1 MNNTISVARERIV
14 NDYWA
19 NKLLGKN
26 QGFSFTDNTH
36 TKSIELQLEKPT
48 HDKLMQMT
56 KGNEKALF
64 TVLLCFYQQLLKVYF
79 PDSELVVSGQ
89 NLFFSKSFID
99 ENSIKEAITATKDE
113 VLQAEKYS
121 DGIIGSSE
129 QINQV
134 VKPAYHIFQLTINQQ
149 TTETYGIT
157 LNVELGDTITL
168 SLIYNS
174 LFFTDFQALQF
185 AKHLAEVFKAIN
197 QSLDNKIGEV
207 RLISE
212 QEYRELIIEKNTTN
226 AHLAPDLNIINVFE
240 YQVLNTPNAVALVF
254 EGNSLSYNQLN
265 QKVNAVANN
274 LVAMGLPKN
283 QAVGVLLNRSELSV
297 IAILAIIKAGGV
309 YLFLDSELPQNRLS
323 FIIDSAQPFVILS
336 EVALFNKVQE
346 LNCANKVRHISDLQ
360 TGSIENPCI
369 KINHN
374 DYSYFIF
381 TSGSTG
387 TPKGVLQT
395 HSTLINLM
403 EWQRQE
409 SGIETQQRYLQYA
422 SFGFDVS
429 LQDVFFALCY
439 GGSLHVLSQDKK
451 LDLVAIRKY
460 ISEHAIQTIYMPC
473 SILNNL
479 FDAELGNS
487 LATNSL
493 ENIITAG
500 EQLLIGTHLYNFL
513 KENPSVK
520 LHNHYGPS
528 ETHVVTAFQVAG
540 KDEFIPTKVPIGKP
554 VSNTQV
560 FILDTNQQLT
570 PKGLIGE
577 VYIGG
582 ANLAVGYYGR
592 EDLTDEKFIEYQLG
606 NEVIRLY
613 STGDL
618 GRWLADGSLEYM
630 GRTDHQVKI
639 RGFRIELDEIEQSLL
654 KVKTIEEAI
663 VSVKE
668 NQGEKYIV
676 AYYTSKKH
684 LVSADIKQDLA
695 QVLPQYMLPDFFI
708 KVEKFVLNVNGKI
721 NKQLLPEPNF
731 IPENTVDESKKPH
744 TTEEILIAKIWSEV
758 LGKEVVDVEANFF
771 DLGGHSLKATR
782 MIAKFYTEFGVNI
795 NFRDFF
801 NTPTIQFL
809 AQFISKNQPQKSIQI
824 PIAPT
829 QEHYPLSHAQY
840 RLWMQEQQSD
850 NHALYNIPFVCKL
863 KGAVNIDALE
873 KAFNSI
879 INRHEVLRTTFHIIE
894 GVPHQRIHDYS
905 NVTLKIEQTDWRF
918 QNQDLLNNYVSQQV
932 SKPFILRNIPLI
944 RLETIRLSDDTYIFI
959 LVVHHCICDGWSI
972 ENLIKE
978 LFGFYQAYS
987 FGETPEMEALRIQYK
1002 DFTIWQNNLFQS
1014 EDFLKHEQYFIQN
1027 LQQAPVLELK
1037 TDYQRPPVKKFE
1049 GGKVTKNIG
1058 LELSNQI
1065 NRLAEQK
1072 GGSVFIIMA
1081 ALYKAMLARYT
1092 NQTDIVI
1099 GSPIAGREHADLH
1112 NQIGNYV
1119 NTLPI
1124 RTIFNT
1130 EVSFDELVDLV
1141 KESVIDA
1148 QVHQQYPFDLM
1159 VEKLGADT
1167 DKSRT
1172 PIFSAGFSWH
1182 NYSLD
1187 YDAPNWG
1194 FDVEF
1199 FDSGYSV
1206 CQADIWMHGSNAE
1219 NGSITIAFDYDKAL
1233 FSEQRIERMLS
1244 HFLLFIDKLTKYSSA
1259 KVFETAFISDEEQAK
1274 LFEWGKVSSQESYTG
1289 NVVALF
1295 EKQAAISPESLAVI
1309 DESNSLSYHQLD
1321 TFANQLA
1328 NHLIDEY
1335 KVVNED
1341 RIGILMTRNTWMITS
1356 MLGTLKA
1363 GCVYVP
1369 LDAKY
1374 PIERLDFIIK
1384 DANIKVLLTDVEHF
1398 DLAYQ
1403 LLETAIY
1410 AVDIQLT
1417 ADSKSIVAP
1426 QKALNSQNL
1435 AYIMYT
1441 SGSTGTPKGVMI
1453 EHRGIIRL
1461 VQNPDY
1467 VSFEANDKLLL
1478 SGAIT
1483 FDATT
1488 FEIWGMLLNGGQ
1500 LHLVSQDTL
1509 LSAARLKQA
1518 IEDRQITT
1526 MWMTVA
1532 LFNQMVDTDITVL
1545 ANLQKLLVGG
1555 DKLSAYHINQVLDNY
1570 PHIAICNGYGPTEN
1584 TTFSACYKI
1593 TQKFDNN
1600 IPIGKPING
1609 STAYILSDDFALT
1622 PIGIDGTLFVGGD
1635 GLARGYLNQSELTAT
1650 KFITNPYNPTEKL
1663 YNTGDIVYWNENGLL
1678 EYVGRKDG
1686 QLKIRGFR
1694 VEIGE
1699 IEANIQQFAKVKQ
1712 VVVLAVSEENEKN
1725 LCAYYTSTDDCTA
1738 IEVKKFL
1745 QGQLPSHMIPK
1756 YWVVVSE
1763 MPLTHNGKID
1773 KKKLE
1778 ELPLE
1783 NITNERFEL
1792 PQNQTEQQLVE
1803 VWKEVLNLNEIS
1815 VIDNFFE
1822 LGGHSLKATRLV
1834 QLIWKQL
1841 NAKIELSDVFQYST
1855 IRELALIVSNT
1866 QSAQYIS
1873 IPKVQQKKYYQLS
1886 SAQYRMWLLQQ
1897 SQAGNFAYNM
1907 AFAYTLRGNLD
1918 EENFCQ
1924 AWRNL
1929 VKRHEILR
1937 TNFIQN
1943 QEGIF
1948 QQVKTCEE
1956 TDFRV
1961 VFNDVA
1967 ELSNTEL
1974 EARINQESK
1983 TVFNL
1988 STDNLLKVN
1997 VFKVSEN
2004 QSIISLVMHHII
2016 SDGWSLGVIIKE
2028 VFDSYNALA
2037 EAREQK
2043 VHELPIQYKDYAAW
2057 QIEQLAHDTSS
2068 KDYWLGQF
2076 MGEIPNTKLP
2086 TDKQNV
2092 QKNKEGE
2099 TQVLSLESQISD
2111 SIKDL
2116 AQSLGVSEYMVFL
2129 AGLNVLLNK
2138 YTGDTDF
2145 TIGCATAGRSHADLE
2160 HQIGFYVNTLAF
2172 RNSFTSDFSLSK
2184 LLDVVKKTT
2193 LDGYQNQD
2201 YPYDELISELAK
2213 NGGLSQ
2219 ASLFNVMLTYQ
2230 SAGETIDQL
2239 ELHNL
2244 EISRFGGVEVTN
2256 KFDWDIDIQQ
2266 QNNQMMIVVNYDKN
2280 QFTYAKMSAMLKH
2293 YENALWHFTQDLSTQ
2308 IKNVTILDKTEQ
2320 SQLTRWSEGVVV
2332 NRPETLNLINL
2343 LSDSCLNHTQKIAL
2357 SLGDTQVTYAELWEQ
2372 SNQIANYLK
2381 LQGIDR
2387 ECGVALLMNRS
2398 VEMIIGLLGI
2408 LKTGAFYVPIDPEI
2422 PKERIQYLIEDAK
2435 VEAVLHNDDL
2445 LVSSNNIENILLIN
2459 ITDNGVRN
2467 ASKNSSSVQVHTK
2480 DIAYVLYTSGSTG
2493 LPKGVEIS
2501 HASLVD
2507 YVLSFAEY
2515 FQVTEADKFIQQAS
2529 LSFDTSIEEIFP
2541 VLLHGGQVEIIKNG
2555 GKDIEAILQAINKG
2569 ATILSTT
2576 PMVLSE
2582 INKEVAL
2589 GKNKLR
2595 AIISGGD
2602 ELHYSQINHL
2612 INQVKV
2618 YNTYGPT
2625 ESTVCATYAEVLT
2638 DEITIGKP
2646 LTNRQVYILNNDLQL
2661 QPTGVNGEIYIG
2673 GNGLAKGYYQRPM
2686 LTNERFI
2693 YRNGVRL
2700 YKSGDFGKWTSE
2712 GTIDFLGRQDNQ
2724 TKIRGYRVEIEEI
2737 EKTIQ
2742 QIAGVQNVVVVI
2754 KNDTQEKYLAA
2765 FYEGSISREELRLS
2779 LHQLLPNY
2787 MVPRY
2792 LSNQDKLP
2800 LTTSGKVDR
2809 QRVAQIE
2816 TVEQTSNQD
2825 FANIYEAE
2833 IAEVWR
2839 EVLEKESVSATEN
2852 FFEAGG
2858 HSLKASRFVQKLWK
2872 KLGLKLEIFE
2882 VFQYPT
2888 IRELA
2893 NCLQT
2898 KQSDSYKNIDITEQQ
2913 ESYPV
2918 SSAQKRMWLL
2928 QKLDPNN
2935 YAYNMAFACEITGEL
2950 DEQFFAIAWQQ
2961 LVERHEILRTKFEQE
2976 KGEIRQRIIPIE
2988 VCLFGVENQNATGL
3002 SPAEIEQ
3009 QVYGFSK
3016 TIFDLSSGELLKVK
3030 IWQLSS
3036 TKRVIAIVMH
3046 HIISDGTSMDVMVSE
3061 TFDTYNNLVNNI
3073 KSSRQPLRIQYK
3085 DYAAWEQNEIQ
3096 NSSFTIHQKY
3106 WLDQFEGELPV
3117 LKLPLDGERT
3127 LTKSYAGKQVSLS
3140 LGQQLSADIRSFAKT
3155 MQVSEYMLM
3164 LGALKVL
3171 LYRYTSEKDLIVGC
3185 PIAGR
3190 QNTDLE
3196 NQIGFYVNTL
3206 ALRTRLNDDW
3216 KVNELLENIKQTTL
3230 QAYQHQIYPFDNLV
3244 EELGLERDT
3253 SRSVL
3258 FDVMLSM
3265 QNTETQKDAG
3275 VAMNG
3280 IEISG
3285 FGGSAVSSKFDWDI
3299 DVQFINN
3306 EIKIITT
3313 YDTQLFNEQRM
3324 ERMLGHLQNILRAFI
3339 NNPSQAINQVSL
3351 LGESETQEILRWS
3364 EGDNQAFINEQSLVD
3379 ILKDKALTY
3388 NKNIAITDSN
3398 ETWTYQNLWETS
3410 NQVAHKLTSL
3420 TINSEERVGVF
3431 LPRTNWLLAG
3441 VMGIMKAGAAYVPLD
3456 RNYPI
3461 ERLQYIV
3468 ETAQISKILVE
3479 QEGILQEYGFR
3490 NVEEIILN
3498 SSQLSSFS
3506 NEDLPIKIKPD
3517 QLAYILFTSGST
3529 GQPKGVEI
3537 EHRNVVAFLEWC
3549 LAEFDSAAFDVLVA
3563 VTSLN
3568 FDLSVYELF
3577 FPQLSGKTISM
3588 VESGLS
3594 LIDYLPS
3601 SKTNKLLVNTVPSV
3615 IETLLR
3621 SEVDLSKISVLNMAG
3636 EPIGKFI
3643 QEHLPY
3649 QTMEVRNLYGPTEDT
3664 TYSTGFR
3671 ISNPQDSKKIGKS
3684 KKYSQAY
3691 ILGVGDTLQP
3701 VGVLGEI
3708 CLSGAGLARGY
3719 HQRPDLTQEKFVPHP
3734 LRPNT
3739 KMYRTGD
3746 LGFWDWQGEL
3756 VCIGRKDTQ
3765 VKLRGYRIELGEIEQ
3780 KAEKLAHVEQ
3790 AVAIIDGENENKK
3803 LILFYQSTE
3812 VEESVLQKHLEAT
3825 LPTWMLPEQII
3836 CLANFPQTPNGKID
3850 KIKLRSLVQDS
3861 EYGAIQEIADETEFH
3876 LKAIWEQELQRENI
3890 SLKDNFFKIGGHSLK
3905 AIRVISKI
3913 RQKWNIDLPLK
3924 TIFIAPTISQL
3935 ANEIKSSG
3943 GSLNSIDILPTA
3955 DFYEVSHGQNVWLTK
3970 YRYAKN
3976 RLAFNMH
3983 LQTTIKDFNDV
3994 AFENALD
4001 VLVSKHELLR
4011 STYEWQ
4017 HNRFVQRIHTSKNF
4031 KKQVSYI
4038 DVRYSENP
4046 FELIS
4051 NHTQER
4057 ISKPFDLEKGPLFEV
4072 QLFRISNQDYC
4083 IAFTI
4088 EHVISD
4094 AWSLAILKDE
4104 FTKLYDAFCSNDAI
4118 NIETPATQYN
4128 DFAAW
4133 HRMNLTDESEKAFW
4147 ANKVGNIS
4155 RESSIS
4161 EVLSQKD
4168 SIGVL
4173 SYRDFISA
4181 EIDAH
4186 FVPIDTDTKQSIYGK
4201 VFSVRPLDG
4210 AAYQTIIKDELYAGL
4225 KGLSKNTNASFLS
4238 VLSSSLALLV
4248 NAYTQQKEVFIGTP
4262 VSLRGNKQLDSIFGW
4277 LLDTL
4282 LIKHSINHQFTVN
4295 EFIQQANAEM
4305 LEVYEHRFYP
4315 FEKILADNDVSIDAL
4330 GSVFLH
4336 LINSDSDQEIL
4347 PEGTYFPNHLS
4358 TGTPTFNL
4366 NFTFKEYHNCMVL
4379 TLDYRNELFQPWVIE
4394 TLVEKYF
4401 EVLHFMIQSPNT
4413 LHRLSINNQVSS
4425 LNL

>member
-1 MNNTISVARERIV
+1 MNNTTSIARERIV

-19 NKLLGKN
+19 NKFLGKN
-26 QGFSFTDNTH
+26 EGLSYTNDTD
-36 TKSIELQLEKPT
+36 TKSIELNLEKPT

-79 PDSELVVSGQ
+79 SDSEPIASANG
-89 NLFFSKSFID
+89 LFYSKAFIN
-99 ENSIKEAITATKDE
+99 ENTIKEAITATKEE
-113 VLQAEKYS
+113 VIQTEKYI
-121 DGIIGSSE
+121 DGIINGSG
-129 QINQV
+129 QINDSI
-134 VKPAYHIFQLTINQQ
+134 KPEHSLFQLNFNQSKFA
-149 TTETYGIT
+149 TNGLA
-157 LNVELGDTITL
+157 LNVKL
-168 SLIYNS
+168 SDCINIGLSYNIG
-174 LFFTDFQALQF
+174 FFTNFQAEQF
-185 AKHLAEVFKAIN
+185 TNHLAEMLNAIN
-197 QSLDNKIGEV
+197 QSLESKIGAVEI
-207 RLISE
+207 ISE
-212 QEYRELIIEKNTTN
+212 NERRELIIEKNDTN
-226 AHLAPDLNIINVFE
+226 THLSAELNIINVFE
-240 YQVLNTPNAVALVF
+240 RQVLNTPDTIALVF
-254 EGNSLSYNQLN
+254 EGKSFSYNELN
-265 QKVNAVANN
+265 IRVNSVANN
-274 LVAMGLPKN
+274 LLAMGLPQN
-283 QAVGVLLNRSELSV
+283 RAVGVLLNRSELSV

-309 YLFLDSELPQNRLS
+309 YLFLDSELPKNRLD

-336 EVALFNKVQE
+336 EASLSYKASEINYTKE
-346 LNCANKVRHISDLQ
+346 ILNIKDLQ
-360 TGSIENPCI
+360 TGVSENPDVS
-369 KINHN
+369 INHS

-409 SGIETQQRYLQYA
+409 SNIETQQRYLQYA

-460 ISEHAIQTIYMPC
+460 IAEHDIQTIYMPC

-479 FDAELGNS
+479 FDVEIGDS

-500 EQLLIGTHLYNFL
+500 EQLLIGNQLYDFL
-513 KENPSVK
+513 KKNPSIK

-528 ETHVVTAFQVAG
+528 ETHVVTALQISG
-540 KDEFIPTKVPIGKP
+540 KDEVIPTKVPIGKP
-554 VSNTQV
+554 VSNTQIFV
-560 FILDTNQQLT
+560 LDTNQELT

-577 VYIGG
+577 IYIGG
-582 ANLAVGYYGR
+582 ANLADGYHGR
-592 EDLTDEKFIEYQLG
+592 QDLTNEKFIEYQLD
-606 NEVIRLY
+606 NQTIRLY
-613 STGDL
+613 RTGDL
-618 GRWLADGSLEYM
+618 GRWLSDGSLEYM

-639 RGFRIELDEIEQSLL
+639 RGFRIELDEIEQCLL
-654 KVKTIEEAI
+654 KINAVEEAI
-663 VSVKE
+663 VLVKE

-684 LVSADIKQDLA
+684 LFAADIKHDLSN
-695 QVLPQYMLPDFFI
+695 VLPQYMLPDFFI

-721 NKQLLPEPNF
+721 NKQILPEPNF
-731 IPENTVDESKKPH
+731 ITENVIDESKKPQ
-744 TTEEILIAKIWSEV
+744 TTEEILIAKIWAEV
-758 LGKEVVDVEANFF
+758 LGREVVDVEANFF

-782 MIAKFYTEFGVNI
+782 MIAKFYAEFGVNI
-795 NFRDFF
+795 NFREFF
-801 NTPTIQFL
+801 NAPTIQFL
-809 AQFISKNQPQKSIQI
+809 AQFLAQNFPQKAIQI
-824 PIAPT
+824 PLAPV
-829 QEHYPLSHAQY
+829 QEYYPLSHAQY
-840 RLWMQEQQSD
+840 RLWMQEQQND
-850 NHALYNIPFVCKL
+850 NKALYNIPFVCKL
-863 KGAVNIDALE
+863 KGEVNIDALE
-873 KAFNSI
+873 KAFNKI
-879 INRHEVLRTTFHIIE
+879 IDRHEVLRTTFHIIE
-894 GVPHQRIHDYS
+894 GVPHQKIHDYS
-905 NVTLKIEQTDWRF
+905 KVTLKIEQNDWRS
-918 QNQDLLNNYVSQQV
+918 QNQDSLSNYVSQQV

-944 RLETIRLSDDTYIFI
+944 RLETIRLADDTYIFI

-978 LFGFYQAYS
+978 LFDFYQAYS
-987 FGETPEMEALRIQYK
+987 LGQTPEMEALRIQYK

-1014 EDFLKHEQYFIQN
+1014 EEFLKHEQYFIQN
-1027 LQQAPVLELK
+1027 LQQVPVLELK
-1037 TDYQRPPVKKFE
+1037 TDYQRPPVKLFE
-1049 GGKVTKNIG
+1049 GGKITKTIG

-1065 NRLAEQK
+1065 HRLAEQK
-1072 GGSVFIIMA
+1072 GGSVYIIMV

-1092 NQTDIVI
+1092 NQTDVVI

-1124 RTIFNT
+1124 RTTFNT
-1130 EVSFDELVDLV
+1130 NVSFDELVDLV

-1148 QVHQQYPFDLM
+1148 QVHQQYPFDIL

-1172 PIFSAGFSWH
+1172 PVFSAGFSWH

-1187 YDAPNWG
+1187 YEAPNWG

-1199 FDSGYSV
+1199 FDPGYSV

-1219 NGSITIAFDYDKAL
+1219 NGDITIAFDYDKSL
-1233 FSEQRIERMLS
+1233 FSEQRMERMLS
-1244 HFLLFIDKLTKYSSA
+1244 HFLTLIDKLTKSSIV
-1259 KVFETAFISDEEQAK
+1259 KVFETTFVSNQEQTK
-1274 LFEWGKVSSQESYTG
+1274 LLEWGKVSQQESYTD
-1289 NVVALF
+1289 NVVTLF
-1295 EKQAAISPESLAVI
+1295 EKQVALSPDSLAVI
-1309 DESNSLSYHQLD
+1309 DETGSFSYQQLD
-1321 TFANQLA
+1321 IYANQLA
-1328 NHLIDEY
+1328 THLIDEY
-1335 KVVNED
+1335 RIENED
-1341 RIGILMTRNTWMITS
+1341 RVGILMTRNTWMIAS

-1369 LDAKY
+1369 LDAKS
-1374 PIERLDFIIK
+1374 PIDRLDFIIK
-1384 DANIKVLLTDVEHF
+1384 DANIKVLLTDSEHF

-1403 LLETAIY
+1403 IFETAIY
-1410 AVDIQLT
+1410 AVDIQLLADNNSTEAPKKRLT
-1417 ADSKSIVAP
+1417 A
-1426 QKALNSQNL
+1426 QNL

-1453 EHRGIIRL
+1453 EHRGIVRL

-1467 VSFEANDKLLL
+1467 VAFEASDKLLL

-1518 IEDRQITT
+1518 IESREITT

-1555 DKLSAYHINQVLDNY
+1555 DKLSTYHINQVLDNY

-1584 TTFSACYKI
+1584 TTFSACYTV

-1609 STAYILSDDFALT
+1609 SMAYVLTDDFALT
-1622 PIGIDGTLFVGGD
+1622 PIGIEGTLFVGGD

-1650 KFITNPYNPTEKL
+1650 KFIINPYNPTEKL

-1694 VEIGE
+1694 VEVGE
-1699 IEANIQQFAKVKQ
+1699 IEVNIQRFEKVKQ
-1712 VVVLAVSEENEKN
+1712 VVVLAISETNEKN

-1738 IEVKKFL
+1738 IEIKKFL
-1745 QGQLPSHMIPK
+1745 QSQLPMHMIPK
-1756 YWVVVSE
+1756 YWVTVSE
-1763 MPLTHNGKID
+1763 MPLTANGKVD

-1783 NITNERFEL
+1783 NIANERFEL

-1803 VWKEVLNLNEIS
+1803 VWKEVLNLKEIS
-1815 VIDNFFE
+1815 VTDNFFE

-1841 NAKIELSDVFQYST
+1841 NAKVELSDIFQYST
-1855 IRELALIVSNT
+1855 VRELAQIVSNI
-1866 QSAQYIS
+1866 QSNQYIS
-1873 IPKVQQKKYYQLS
+1873 IPKAQDKPYYQLS

-1897 SQAGNFAYNM
+1897 SQVDNFAYNM
-1907 AFAYTLRGNLD
+1907 AFAYTLKGNLN

-1924 AWRNL
+1924 AWSCL

-1937 TNFIQN
+1937 TNFVQN
-1943 QEGIF
+1943 QEGLF
-1948 QQVKTCEE
+1948 QKIKAFEESDFQVT
-1956 TDFRV
+1956 
-1961 VFNDVA
+1961 FNHVDN
-1967 ELSNTEL
+1967 LSKTEL
-1974 EARINQESK
+1974 EDRINQESK

-1988 STDNLLKVN
+1988 SEDNLLKVN
-1997 VFKVSEN
+1997 VFKVAEN

-2016 SDGWSLGVIIKE
+2016 SDGVSLGVIIKE
-2028 VFDSYNALA
+2028 VFDIYNALS
-2037 EAREQK
+2037 ESREIEEN
-2043 VHELPIQYKDYAAW
+2043 ELPIQYKDYAEW
-2057 QIEQLAHDTSS
+2057 QIEQLTHNTAS
-2068 KDYWLGQF
+2068 KNYWLGQF
-2076 MGEIPNTKLP
+2076 MGEIPSIKLP
-2086 TDKQNV
+2086 TDKQNA

-2099 TQVLSLESQISD
+2099 TQILSLESATAD
-2111 SIKDL
+2111 SIKEL
-2116 AQSLGVSEYMVFL
+2116 AQNLGISEYMVFL

-2172 RNSFTSDFSLSK
+2172 RNKFASGNSLSE
-2184 LLDVVKKTT
+2184 LLESIKKIT

-2201 YPYDELISELAK
+2201 FPYDELIGELAK

-2219 ASLFNVMLTYQ
+2219 ASLFNVMLTFQ
-2230 SAGETIDQL
+2230 SAGESIDQL
-2239 ELHNL
+2239 ELNDL

-2256 KFDWDIDIQQ
+2256 KFDWDVDIQQ
-2266 QNNQMMIVVNYDKN
+2266 QNNQLTIVVNYDKN
-2280 QFTYAKMSAMLKH
+2280 QFSYAKMSAMLKH
-2293 YENALWHFTQDLSTQ
+2293 YENVLWHFTQSLSTK
-2308 IKNVTILDKTEQ
+2308 IKDINILDATEQ
-2320 SQLTRWSEGVVV
+2320 SQLTRWSEGVIV
-2332 NRPETLNLINL
+2332 NRSAAQNLVNAL
-2343 LSDSCLNHTQKIAL
+2343 GVSCLNFHEKVAL
-2357 SLGDTQVTYAELWEQ
+2357 RLDNEYITYAELWEK
-2372 SNQIANYLK
+2372 SNQVANYLK
-2381 LQGIDR
+2381 MQGIDR
-2387 ECGVALLMNRS
+2387 ECGVGILMNRS
-2398 VEMIIGLLGI
+2398 IDMIVGLVGI
-2408 LKTGAFYVPIDPEI
+2408 LKSGAFYVPIDPES
-2422 PKERIQYLIEDAK
+2422 PKERIQYLIEDAN
-2435 VEAVLHNDDL
+2435 VDAVLLNDDL
-2445 LVSSNNIENILLIN
+2445 LASNNAIDNVLLIN
-2459 ITDNGVRN
+2459 ITDRVVINTN
-2467 ASKNSSSVQVHTK
+2467 KNSSNIHINSQDT
-2480 DIAYVLYTSGSTG
+2480 AYVLYTSGSTG

-2501 HASLVD
+2501 HASLID
-2507 YVLSFAEY
+2507 YVLSFSEY
-2515 FQVTEADKFIQQAS
+2515 FQVNDADKFIQQAS

-2541 VLLHGGQVEIIKNG
+2541 VLLVGGQVEIIKNG
-2555 GKDIEAILQAINKG
+2555 GKDVEDLLNVISKG

-2582 INKEVAL
+2582 INKEAEL
-2589 GKNKLR
+2589 QKAKLR

-2602 ELHYSQINHL
+2602 ELHHSQINNL
-2612 INQVKV
+2612 IGHTKV

-2625 ESTVCATYAEVLT
+2625 ESTVCATYAEVSN

-2661 QPTGVNGEIYIG
+2661 QPIGVSGEIYIG
-2673 GNGLAKGYYQRPM
+2673 GNGLAKGYYQKAD
-2686 LTNERFI
+2686 LTSEKFV
-2693 YRNGVRL
+2693 YKNGVRL
-2700 YKSGDFGKWTSE
+2700 YKSGDFGKWNNN
-2712 GTIDFLGRQDNQ
+2712 GTVEFLGRRDNQ
-2724 TKIRGYRVEIEEI
+2724 IKIRGYRVEIEEI
-2737 EKTIQ
+2737 EKIIQ
-2742 QIAGVQNVVVVI
+2742 QITGVENVVVVV
-2754 KNDTQEKYLAA
+2754 KNDAKEKYLVA
-2765 FYEGSISREELRLS
+2765 FYEGHISREALRLS

-2792 LSNQDKLP
+2792 LTHQGKLP
-2800 LTTSGKVDR
+2800 VNTSGKVDR
-2809 QRVAQIE
+2809 QKITQIE
-2816 TVEQTSNQD
+2816 IIEEIENQY

-2833 IAEVWR
+2833 IAEVWQ
-2839 EVLEKESVSATEN
+2839 EVLEKEAVSATEN

-2882 VFQYPT
+2882 VFQFPT

-2893 NCLQT
+2893 NCLQN
-2898 KQSDSYKNIDITEQQ
+2898 KQINNYKNIGTVEPQ

-2935 YAYNMAFACEITGEL
+2935 FAYNMAFACEIVGEL
-2950 DEQFFAIAWQQ
+2950 DEQFFAAAWQQ
-2961 LVERHEILRTKFEQE
+2961 LVERHEILRTQFDEE
-2976 KGEIRQRIIPIE
+2976 KGEIRQRILPITS
-2988 VCLFGVENQNATGL
+2988 CSFGVEHQIASDL
-3002 SPAEIEQ
+3002 SPAEIEK
-3009 QVYGFSK
+3009 QVYDFSK

-3030 IWQLSS
+3030 IWQLNA

-3061 TFDTYNNLVNNI
+3061 TFDTYNNLLNSIENE
-3073 KSSRQPLRIQYK
+3073 RQPLRIQYK
-3085 DYAAWEQNEIQ
+3085 DYAAWEQNEVKN
-3096 NSSFTIHQKY
+3096 NSFAIHQKY
-3106 WLDQFEGELPV
+3106 WLEQFDGELPV

-3127 LTKSYAGKQVSLS
+3127 LTKSYAGKQVSLN
-3140 LGQQLSADIRSFAKT
+3140 LGYELSTNIRNFATT

-3171 LYRYTSEKDLIVGC
+3171 LYRYTSENDLIVGC

-3190 QNTDLE
+3190 ENTDLE

-3206 ALRTRLNDDW
+3206 ALRTQINDVW
-3216 KVNELLENIKQTTL
+3216 NVYELLENIKQTTL

-3265 QNTETQKDAG
+3265 QNTETQKDANI
-3275 VAMNG
+3275 AMNG
-3280 IEISG
+3280 IEIRR

-3306 EIKIITT
+3306 EFKIIST

-3324 ERMLGHLQNILRAFI
+3324 ERMLGHLQNILNAFVS
-3339 NNPSQAINQVSL
+3339 NPSQAINEIAL
-3351 LGESETQEILRWS
+3351 LGQDEKQEILSWS
-3364 EGDNQAFINEQSLVD
+3364 ESNNEVFTNEQSLID
-3379 ILKDKALTY
+3379 ILKSTAITHAE
-3388 NKNIAITDSN
+3388 NIAISDST
-3398 ETWTYQNLWETS
+3398 ESWTFRNLWERS
-3410 NQVAHKLTSL
+3410 NQIAHKLVSL
-3420 TINSEERVGVF
+3420 NITTEERVGVF
-3431 LPRTNWLLAG
+3431 LPRTNWLLG
-3441 VMGIMKAGAAYVPLD
+3441 GIMGIMKAGAAYVPLD

-3468 ETAQISKILVE
+3468 ETAHISKIVVE
-3479 QEGILQEYGFR
+3479 KEGILQEYGFR
-3490 NVEEIILN
+3490 NVEEIILDSDQLVAF
-3498 SSQLSSFS
+3498 SSE
-3506 NEDLPIKIKPD
+3506 NLPLQIKAD

-3549 LAEFDSAAFDVLVA
+3549 VEEFKYADFEVLVA

-3577 FPQLSGKTISM
+3577 FPQLSGKAISIL
-3588 VESGLS
+3588 ESGLS
-3594 LIDYLPS
+3594 LIDYLPKA
-3601 SKTNKLLVNTVPSV
+3601 KTNKLLVNTVPSV

-3649 QTMEVRNLYGPTEDT
+3649 HAMEVRNLYGPTEDT

-3671 ISNPQDSKKIGKS
+3671 IINLQDSRKIGKS

-3691 ILGVGDTLQP
+3691 ILGVGDALQP

-3719 HQRPDLTQEKFVPHP
+3719 HQRPDLSQEKFVGHP
-3734 LRPNT
+3734 LKTNS

-3756 VCIGRKDTQ
+3756 VCVGRKDSQ
-3765 VKLRGYRIELGEIEQ
+3765 IKLRGYRIELGEIEQ
-3780 KAEKLAHVEQ
+3780 KAEKLTHVEQ
-3790 AVAIIDGENENKK
+3790 AVAIIEGENENKK

-3812 VEESVLQKHLEAT
+3812 IEASVLQKHLEGT
-3825 LPTWMLPEQII
+3825 LPTWMLPEQVI
-3836 CLANFPQTPNGKID
+3836 CLENFPQTPNGKID
-3850 KIKLRSLVQDS
+3850 KIKLRSLVNDF
-3861 EYGAIQEIADETEFH
+3861 EHNTAQEIADETEIH
-3876 LKAIWEQELQRENI
+3876 LKSIWEQELQRENI
-3890 SLKDNFFKIGGHSLK
+3890 SVKDNFFKIGGHSLK

-3924 TIFIAPTISQL
+3924 TIFLAPTISQL
-3935 ANEIKSSG
+3935 ATEIKSSG
-3943 GSLNSIDILPTA
+3943 GSLNPIDILPNA

-3983 LQTTIKDFNDV
+3983 LQTTIQDFNKV
-3994 AFENALD
+3994 AFDNALD
-4001 VLVSKHELLR
+4001 VVVSKHELLR
-4011 STYEWQ
+4011 STYEWKE
-4017 HNRFVQRIHTSKNF
+4017 NRFIQRIHPSKNF
-4031 KKQVSYI
+4031 KKSLSYI
-4038 DVRYSENP
+4038 DVRYSDNP
-4046 FELIS
+4046 FKLIS
-4051 NHTQER
+4051 EQTQER
-4057 ISKPFDLEKGPLFEV
+4057 INQPFDLEIGPLFAV
-4072 QLFRISNQDYC
+4072 QLFRISNADYC

-4104 FTKLYDAFCSNDAI
+4104 FTKLYDGFCTDENVS
-4118 NIETPATQYN
+4118 IESPSTQYN

-4133 HRMNLTDESEKAFW
+4133 HSTQLTNENERVFW
-4147 ANKVGNIS
+4147 ANKVTNIKPE
-4155 RESSIS
+4155 RSIS
-4161 EVLSQKD
+4161 EILCQRD
-4168 SIGVL
+4168 AIDIH
-4173 SYRDFISA
+4173 SYRNFISA
-4181 EIDAH
+4181 EVDAH
-4186 FVPIDTDTKQSIYGK
+4186 FIPIDFDTKQSIYGK

-4210 AAYQTIIKDELYAGL
+4210 AAYQTIIKDELYVRL
-4225 KGLSKNTNASFLS
+4225 KALSKNTNSSLLS

-4248 NAYTQQKEVFIGTP
+4248 NAYTQQTEVFIGTP

-4282 LIKHSINHQFTVN
+4282 LIKHTVN
-4295 EFIQQANAEM
+4295 NQDSVTKFIQQSNAEM

-4315 FEKILADNDVSIDAL
+4315 FEKILADNDISIDAL
-4330 GSVFLH
+4330 GSIFLH
-4336 LINSDSDQEIL
+4336 LINNDSDQEIL
-4347 PEGTYFPNHLS
+4347 SEETYFPNHLS
-4358 TGTPTFNL
+4358 VGTPTFNL

-4394 TLVEKYF
+4394 ALVEKYF
-4401 EVLHFMIQSPNT
+4401 ELLDCMIQSPNT
-4413 LHRLSINNQVSS
+4413 QRHLAINNQVSS
-4425 LNL
+4425 FNL

>member
-1 MNNTISVARERIV
+1 MNNTTSVARERIV
-14 NDYWA
+14 NDYWV
-19 NKLLGKN
+19 NKFLGKN
-26 QGFSFTDNTH
+26 QGLSYTNDTDS
-36 TKSIELQLEKPT
+36 KIIELNLKKTT
-48 HDKLMQMT
+48 HDKFMQMT

-64 TVLLCFYQQLLKVYF
+64 TVLLCFYQQLLEVYF
-79 PDSELVVSGQ
+79 PDSELVVRGNQ
-89 NLFFSKSFID
+89 LFFAKAFTG

-113 VLQAEKYS
+113 VLQTEKYI
-121 DGIIGSSE
+121 DGIIE
-129 QINQV
+129 TDRQINEII
-134 VKPAYHIFQLTINQQ
+134 KPEHHLFQLNINQEKSI
-149 TTETYGIT
+149 TKGII
-157 LNVELGDTITL
+157 LNVDLADTITIG
-168 SLIYNS
+168 LIYNKH
-174 LFFTDFQALQF
+174 FFTDFQASQF
-185 AKHLAEVFKAIN
+185 TKHLAEILDITN
-197 QSLDNKIGEV
+197 QNLDSKIGDV

-212 QEYRELIIEKNTTN
+212 QERRELIIEKNDTKSY
-226 AHLAPDLNIINVFE
+226 LASDLNVINAFE
-240 YQVLNTPNAVALVF
+240 RQVTETPEAIALVF
-254 EGNSLSYNQLN
+254 ENISLTYNQLN
-265 QKVNAVANN
+265 QKVNTLANN
-274 LVAMGLPKN
+274 LIAMGLPKN

-297 IAILAIIKAGGV
+297 VAILAIIKAGGV
-309 YLFLDSELPQNRLS
+309 YLFLDNELPKNRLD

-336 EVALFNKVQE
+336 EPSLSYKAHE
-346 LNCANKVRHISDLQ
+346 LQHESTLLNIVDLQ
-360 TGSIENPCI
+360 KGNSENPNVEI
-369 KINHN
+369 KHS

-451 LDLVAIRKY
+451 LDLFAIRAY
-460 ISEHAIQTIYMPC
+460 IAENGIQTIYMPC

-479 FDAELGNS
+479 FDAEIGDS

-500 EQLLIGTHLYNFL
+500 EQLLIGNHLYDFL
-513 KENPSVK
+513 KKNPSIK

-528 ETHVVTAFQVAG
+528 ETHVVTALQISG
-540 KDEFIPTKVPIGKP
+540 QDEVIPTKVPIGKP
-554 VSNTQV
+554 VSNTQIFV
-560 FILDTNQQLT
+560 LDINQELT

-577 VYIGG
+577 IYIGG
-582 ANLAVGYYGR
+582 ANLAAGYHGR
-592 EDLTDEKFIEYQLG
+592 QDLTNEKFIEYQLD
-606 NEVIRLY
+606 NKTIRLY
-613 STGDL
+613 RTGDL
-618 GRWLADGSLEYM
+618 GRWLPDGSLEYM
-630 GRTDHQVKI
+630 GRTDQQVKI
-639 RGFRIELDEIEQSLL
+639 RGFRIELDEIEQCLL
-654 KVKTIEEAI
+654 KINAVEEAI
-663 VSVKE
+663 VLVKE

-676 AYYTSKKH
+676 AYYTSKKY
-684 LVSADIKQDLA
+684 LFATDIKHDLSK
-695 QVLPQYMLPDFFI
+695 VLPQYMLPDFFI

-721 NKQLLPEPNF
+721 NKQILPEPNF
-731 IPENTVDESKKPH
+731 ITENAVDETKKPQ
-744 TTEEILIAKIWSEV
+744 TTEEILIAKIWADV
-758 LGKEVVDVEANFF
+758 LGREVVDVEANFF

-782 MIAKFYTEFGVNI
+782 MIAKFYAEFGVNI
-795 NFRDFF
+795 NFREFF
-801 NTPTIQFL
+801 NAPTIQFL
-809 AQFISKNQPQKSIQI
+809 AQFLIQNVPQKAIQI
-824 PIAPT
+824 PLAPV
-829 QEHYPLSHAQY
+829 QEYYPLSHAQY
-840 RLWMQEQQSD
+840 RLWMQEQQ
-850 NHALYNIPFVCKL
+850 NNKALYNIPFVCKL
-863 KGAVNIDALE
+863 KGDVNIEALE
-873 KAFNSI
+873 KAFNKI
-879 INRHEVLRTTFHIIE
+879 IDRHEVLRTTFHIID
-894 GVPHQRIHDYS
+894 GIPYQKIHDYS
-905 NVTLKIEQTDWRF
+905 TVTLKIEQNDWRF
-918 QNQDLLNNYVSQQV
+918 QNQDLLQNYVSQQV
-932 SKPFILRNIPLI
+932 SKPFVLRNLPLI
-944 RLETIRLSDDTYIFI
+944 RLETVRLSDDTYIFI

-978 LFGFYQAYS
+978 LFNFYQAYS
-987 FGETPEMEALRIQYK
+987 LGQTPEMEPLRIQYK
-1002 DFTIWQNNLFQS
+1002 DFTIWQNKLFQS
-1014 EDFLKHEQYFIQN
+1014 DEFVKHEQYFIEN
-1027 LQQAPVLELK
+1027 LQQVPVLELK
-1037 TDYQRPPVKKFE
+1037 TDYQRPPVKLFE
-1049 GGKVTKNIG
+1049 GGKITKTIG

-1065 NRLAEQK
+1065 HRLAEQK
-1072 GGSVFIIMA
+1072 GGSVFIIMV

-1124 RTIFNT
+1124 RTLFNT
-1130 EVSFDELVDLV
+1130 HVSFDELVDLV

-1148 QVHQQYPFDLM
+1148 QVHQQYPFDIL

-1182 NYSLD
+1182 NYLLD
-1187 YDAPNWG
+1187 DEAPNWG

-1206 CQADIWMHGSNAE
+1206 CQADIWMHGSSAE
-1219 NGSITIAFDYDKAL
+1219 NGNITIAFDYDKSL
-1233 FSEQRIERMLS
+1233 LSEQRMERMLT
-1244 HFLLFIDKLTKYSSA
+1244 HFLTLIDKLTKYSA
-1259 KVFETAFISDEEQAK
+1259 TKIFETTFVSNQEQTK
-1274 LFEWGKVSSQESYTG
+1274 LLEWGKVSQQESYTD
-1289 NVVALF
+1289 NVVTLF
-1295 EKQAAISPESLAVI
+1295 EKQVALSPDSLAVI
-1309 DESNSLSYHQLD
+1309 DETGSLSYHQLD
-1321 TFANQLA
+1321 IYANQLA
-1328 NHLIDEY
+1328 THLMDEY
-1335 KVVNED
+1335 KVENED
-1341 RIGILMTRNTWMITS
+1341 RVGILMTRNTWMIAS
-1356 MLGTLKA
+1356 MLGALKA

-1369 LDAKY
+1369 LDAKS
-1374 PIERLDFIIK
+1374 PIDRLDFIIK
-1384 DANIKVLLTDVEHF
+1384 DANIKVLLTDSEHF
-1398 DLAYQ
+1398 DLAYEIF
-1403 LLETAIY
+1403 ETAIY
-1410 AVDIQLT
+1410 AVDIQLVT
-1417 ADSKSIVAP
+1417 SNISADAP
-1426 QKALNSQNL
+1426 QKTLTSQNL

-1453 EHRGIIRL
+1453 EHRGIVRL

-1467 VSFEANDKLLL
+1467 VSFEASDKLLL

-1518 IEDRQITT
+1518 IESREITT

-1555 DKLSAYHINQVLDNY
+1555 DKLSAYHINQVIDSY
-1570 PHIAICNGYGPTEN
+1570 PHIVICNGYGPTEN
-1584 TTFSACYKI
+1584 TTFSACYTV

-1600 IPIGKPING
+1600 VPIGKPING
-1609 STAYILSDDFALT
+1609 STAYVLTDDFALT
-1622 PIGIDGTLFVGGD
+1622 PIGIEGTLFVGGD
-1635 GLARGYLNQSELTAT
+1635 GLARGYLNQTELTEA

-1694 VEIGE
+1694 VEVGE
-1699 IEANIQQFAKVKQ
+1699 IEANIQRFEKVKQ
-1712 VVVLAVSEENEKN
+1712 VVVLAISENGEKN

-1738 IEVKKFL
+1738 IELKKFL
-1745 QGQLPSHMIPK
+1745 HTLLPTHMIPK
-1756 YWVVVSE
+1756 YWVAISE
-1763 MPLTHNGKID
+1763 MPLTVNGKVD

-1778 ELPLE
+1778 ELPIE
-1783 NITNERFEL
+1783 NTTNEYIEM
-1792 PQNQTEQQLVE
+1792 PQNPTEQKLVE
-1803 VWKEVLNLNEIS
+1803 VWKEVLNLKEIS
-1815 VIDNFFE
+1815 VTDNFFE

-1841 NAKIELSDVFQYST
+1841 NVKVELSDIFQYST
-1855 IRELALIVSNT
+1855 VRELAQLISKT
-1866 QSAQYIS
+1866 QGNQYIA
-1873 IPKVQQKKYYQLS
+1873 IPKSPFKQYYPLS

-1907 AFAYTLRGNLD
+1907 AFAYTLKGSLN
-1918 EENFCQ
+1918 EANFCE
-1924 AWRNL
+1924 AWNRL

-1943 QEGIF
+1943 QEGVF
-1948 QQVKTCEE
+1948 QIIKTVEE
-1956 TDFRV
+1956 SDFRV

-1967 ELSNTEL
+1967 QLSNTEL
-1974 EARINQESK
+1974 ETRINQESK

-1988 STDNLLKVN
+1988 SEDNLLKVN
-1997 VFKVSEN
+1997 VFRVSEN
-2004 QSIISLVMHHII
+2004 QSIIALVMHHII

-2028 VFDSYNALA
+2028 VFDSYNALS
-2037 EAREQK
+2037 ESREIEQN
-2043 VHELPIQYKDYAAW
+2043 ELPIQYKDYAAW
-2057 QIEQLAHDTSS
+2057 QIDQLTHNSSS
-2068 KDYWLGQF
+2068 KNYWLEQF

-2086 TDKQNV
+2086 TEKPNI
-2092 QKNKEGE
+2092 QKNKTGE
-2099 TQVLSLESQISD
+2099 TQILSLESTTANL
-2111 SIKDL
+2111 IKEL
-2116 AQSLGVSEYMVFL
+2116 AQQLGISEYMVFL

-2172 RNSFTSDFSLSK
+2172 RNRFSSENSLSE
-2184 LLDVVKKTT
+2184 LLESIKKTT

-2201 YPYDELISELAK
+2201 FPYDELISELAK
-2213 NGGLSQ
+2213 NGGFSHT
-2219 ASLFNVMLTYQ
+2219 SLFNVMLTFQ
-2230 SAGETIDQL
+2230 SAGENIDQL
-2239 ELHNL
+2239 ELNDL

-2266 QNNQMMIVVNYDKN
+2266 QNNQLIIVVNYDKN
-2280 QFTYAKMSAMLKH
+2280 QFSYTKMSAMLKH
-2293 YENALWHFTQDLSTQ
+2293 YENVLWHFTQNLSTQ
-2308 IKNVTILDKTEQ
+2308 IKDVTVLDTTEQ
-2320 SQLTRWSEGVVV
+2320 RQLVCWSEGNTVV
-2332 NRPETLNLINL
+2332 RPSIQNLISL
-2343 LSDSCLNHTQKIAL
+2343 LGDSCLNFHKNIAL
-2357 SLGDTQVTYAELWEQ
+2357 SLDNKQVTYAELWEK

-2381 LQGIDR
+2381 MQGIDR

-2398 VEMIIGLLGI
+2398 IDMIIGLIGI
-2408 LKTGAFYVPIDPEI
+2408 LKSGAFYVPIDPES
-2422 PKERIQYLIEDAK
+2422 PKERVQYLIEDSK
-2435 VEAVLHNDDL
+2435 VDAVLLNDDL
-2445 LVSSNNIENILLIN
+2445 LALNNDIENVLLIN
-2459 ITDNGVRN
+2459 ITDSFVLNVNKGSIN
-2467 ASKNSSSVQVHTK
+2467 THINPQDT
-2480 DIAYVLYTSGSTG
+2480 AYVLYTSGSTG

-2515 FQVTEADKFIQQAS
+2515 FQVTEADTFIQQAS

-2541 VLLHGGQVEIIKNG
+2541 VLLAGGQVEIIKNG
-2555 GKDIEAILQAINKG
+2555 GKDIEDVLNVIQKG
-2569 ATILSTT
+2569 ATMLSTT

-2589 GKNKLR
+2589 QETKLR
-2595 AIISGGD
+2595 TIISGGD
-2602 ELHYSQINHL
+2602 ELYLSQINNLLVHT
-2612 INQVKV
+2612 KV

-2625 ESTVCATYAEVLT
+2625 ESTVCATYAEVTT
-2638 DEITIGKP
+2638 DDLSIGKP

-2661 QPTGVNGEIYIG
+2661 QPIGVSGEIYIG
-2673 GNGLAKGYYQRPM
+2673 GDGLAKGYYQRPE
-2686 LTNERFI
+2686 LTNEKFI
-2693 YRNGVRL
+2693 YKNGVRL
-2700 YKSGDFGKWTSE
+2700 YKSGDFGRWTNN
-2712 GTIDFLGRQDNQ
+2712 GTIEFLGRRDNQ
-2724 TKIRGYRVEIEEI
+2724 IKIRGYRVEIEEI
-2737 EKTIQ
+2737 EKTIL
-2742 QIAGVQNVVVVI
+2742 QITGVDNVVVIV
-2754 KNDTQEKYLAA
+2754 KNNAQEKYLAA
-2765 FYEGSISREELRLS
+2765 FYEGTINQEALRLN
-2779 LHQLLPNY
+2779 LHKALPNY
-2787 MVPRY
+2787 MVPRC
-2792 LSNQDKLP
+2792 LILQDKLP
-2800 LTTSGKVDR
+2800 VNTSGKVDR
-2809 QRVAQIE
+2809 QKIAQIE
-2816 TVEQTSNQD
+2816 IIEETENQY

-2833 IAEVWR
+2833 IAEVWQ
-2839 EVLEKESVSATEN
+2839 EVLEKEAVSATEN

-2882 VFQYPT
+2882 VFQHPT

-2898 KQSDSYKNIDITEQQ
+2898 KQTNSYKNIGVVEQQ

-2918 SSAQKRMWLL
+2918 SSAQRRMWLL

-2935 YAYNMAFACEITGEL
+2935 YAYNMAFACEIIGEL
-2950 DEQFFAIAWQQ
+2950 NEQFFVAAWQQ
-2961 LVERHEILRTKFEQE
+2961 LVERHEILRTKFDEE
-2976 KGEIRQRIIPIE
+2976 NGEIRQRILPIAS
-2988 VCLFGVENQNATGL
+2988 CSFGVEHQIASDL
-3002 SPAEIEQ
+3002 SSAEIEQ
-3009 QVYGFSK
+3009 QVYDFSK
-3016 TIFDLSSGELLKVK
+3016 TIFDFSSGELLKVK
-3030 IWQLSS
+3030 IWQLND
-3036 TKRVIAIVMH
+3036 TKRVVAIVMH
-3046 HIISDGTSMDVMVSE
+3046 HIISDGSSMDVMVSE
-3061 TFDTYNNLVNNI
+3061 TFETYNNLLNSIENER
-3073 KSSRQPLRIQYK
+3073 KPLRIQYK
-3085 DYAAWEQNEIQ
+3085 DYATWEQNEVKN
-3096 NSSFTIHQKY
+3096 NSFAIHQKY
-3106 WLDQFEGELPV
+3106 WLEQFEGELPV

-3127 LTKSYAGKQVSLS
+3127 LTKSYAGKQVSIN
-3140 LGQQLSADIRSFAKT
+3140 LGQELSTKIRGFAST
-3155 MQVSEYMLM
+3155 MQVSEYMIM

-3171 LYRYTSEKDLIVGC
+3171 LYRYTAEKDLIVGC

-3190 QNTDLE
+3190 ENTDLE

-3206 ALRTRLNDDW
+3206 ALRTRINDAW
-3216 KVNELLENIKQTTL
+3216 NVNELLENIKQTTL
-3230 QAYQHQIYPFDNLV
+3230 EAYQHQIYPFDNLV

-3265 QNTETQKDAG
+3265 QNTETQKDANI
-3275 VAMNG
+3275 AMNG
-3280 IEISG
+3280 IEIRG
-3285 FGGSAVSSKFDWDI
+3285 FSGSAVSSKFDWDI

-3306 EIKIITT
+3306 ELKIITT
-3313 YDTQLFNEQRM
+3313 YDTHLFNEQRM
-3324 ERMLGHLQNILRAFI
+3324 ERMLGHLQNILSAFVS
-3339 NNPSQAINQVSL
+3339 NPSQAINEIAF
-3351 LGESETQEILRWS
+3351 LGQDEKREILSWS
-3364 EGDNQAFINEQSLVD
+3364 EGGNEAFVNEQSLVD
-3379 ILKDKALTY
+3379 ILKNAAYTHAE
-3388 NKNIAITDSN
+3388 NIAISDRTES
-3398 ETWTYQNLWETS
+3398 WTFRNLWERS
-3410 NQVAHKLTSL
+3410 NQIAHKLSSL
-3420 TINSEERVGVF
+3420 NITTEERVGVF

-3441 VMGIMKAGAAYVPLD
+3441 ITGIMKAGAVYVPLD

-3468 ETAQISKILVE
+3468 ETAHISKILVE
-3479 QEGILQEYGFR
+3479 KEGILQEYGFR
-3490 NVEEIILN
+3490 NVEEIILD
-3498 SSQLSSFS
+3498 SKQLVAFS
-3506 NEDLPIKIKPD
+3506 NDDLPLQIKAD

-3537 EHRNVVAFLEWC
+3537 EHRNVVSFLEWC
-3549 LAEFDSAAFDVLVA
+3549 VEEFKSSDFEVLVA

-3577 FPQLSGKTISM
+3577 FPQLLGKAISI

-3594 LIDYLPS
+3594 LIDYLPNA
-3601 SKTNKLLVNTVPSV
+3601 KTNKLLVNTVPSV
-3615 IETLLR
+3615 IEALLR
-3621 SEVDLSKISVLNMAG
+3621 YEFDLSKISVLNMAG

-3649 QTMEVRNLYGPTEDT
+3649 HTMEVRNLYGPTEDT

-3671 ISNPQDSKKIGKS
+3671 IINPQDSRKIGKS

-3691 ILGVGDTLQP
+3691 VLGVGDTLQP

-3719 HQRPDLTQEKFVPHP
+3719 HQRPDLSQEKFVAHP
-3734 LRPNT
+3734 LKTNS

-3756 VCIGRKDTQ
+3756 VCVGRKDTQ
-3765 VKLRGYRIELGEIEQ
+3765 IKLRGYRIELGEIEQ
-3780 KAEKLAHVEQ
+3780 KAEKLTHVEQ
-3790 AVAIIDGENENKK
+3790 AVAIIEGENENKK

-3812 VEESVLQKHLEAT
+3812 IKESVLQNHLKGT
-3825 LPTWMLPEQII
+3825 LPTWMLPEQVI
-3836 CLANFPQTPNGKID
+3836 CLEHFPQTPNGKID
-3850 KIKLRSLVQDS
+3850 KIKLRSLVVDF
-3861 EYGAIQEIADETEFH
+3861 EPNVAQEIADETEIH

-3890 SLKDNFFKIGGHSLK
+3890 SVKDNFFKIGGHSLK

-3913 RQKWNIDLPLK
+3913 RQKWNINLPLK
-3924 TIFIAPTISQL
+3924 AIFLAPTISQL

-4011 STYEWQ
+4011 STYEWRE
-4017 HNRFVQRIHTSKNF
+4017 NRFVQRIHSSKNF
-4031 KKQVSYI
+4031 KKKVSYI
-4038 DVRYSENP
+4038 DVRYSDNP
-4046 FELIS
+4046 FELVF
-4051 NHTQER
+4051 NHTQKR
-4057 ISKPFDLEKGPLFEV
+4057 INQPFDLEAGPLFEV

-4104 FTKLYDAFCSNDAI
+4104 FTKLYDAFCTNDAI
-4118 NIETPATQYN
+4118 SIETPATQYN

-4133 HRMNLTDESEKAFW
+4133 HRMNLTNESEKAFW
-4147 ANKVGNIS
+4147 ANKVANIS
-4155 RESSIS
+4155 CESSIS

-4336 LINSDSDQEIL
+4336 LINNDSDQEIL

-4358 TGTPTFNL
+4358 MGTPTFNL

-4401 EVLHFMIQSPNT
+4401 EVLRFMIKSPNT